1 MTEWAVFGVLTAIAG
16 FLAVIVPPIIKLTG
30 SITKLTTVVDSL
42 DKEVNTQ
49 RKQNKQSIDKLWA
62 HNGEQDDKLCD
73 HETRLQL
80 LERAEE

>member
-1 MTEWAVFGVLTAIAG
+1 MNEWAVFGVLTAIAG

-42 DKEVNTQ
+42 EKEQNKQ
-49 RKQNKQSIDKLWA
+49 SKQNKVSIDKLWA
-62 HNGEQDDKLCD
+62 HNEEQDDKLCD

-80 LERAEE
+80 LEKEE